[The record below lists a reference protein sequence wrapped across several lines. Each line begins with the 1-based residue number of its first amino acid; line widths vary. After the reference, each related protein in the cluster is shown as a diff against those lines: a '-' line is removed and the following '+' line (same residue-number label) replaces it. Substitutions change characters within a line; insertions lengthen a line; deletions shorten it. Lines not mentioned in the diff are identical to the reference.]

1 VIAELLKNTEKG
13 KKESWPTYHDLK
25 PVNDLLK
32 EEITQL
38 VVENSK
44 LTEEL
49 KELKTLKQAEKS
61 LHKEEKKRM
70 SKQIESFD
78 YETLVTKQEFELFD
92 YTEKMRLACCARTVN
107 RLESTSKFL

>member
-1 VIAELLKNTEKG
+1 
-13 KKESWPTYHDLK
+13 LK

-44 LTEEL
+44 LSEEL

-61 LHKEEKKRM
+61 IHKEEKKRM
-70 SKQIESFD
+70 SK
-78 YETLVTKQEFELFD
+78 
-92 YTEKMRLACCARTVN
+92 
-107 RLESTSKFL
+107 